1 MRGARVLV
9 PQVLLGLL
17 VLLTNADAQTLPAGA
32 GPEVIL
38 ARCVSCHD
46 IDLITAQRLSGAGWT
61 REVDKMVRWGATVSD
76 AERATL
82 QSYLVANFG
91 PTPVAAHGS
100 DATGAA
106 TYARACLVCHGADLI
121 GSQRLTQAAW
131 SREVDK
137 MVRWGAD
144 VGAADK
150 TPLVDFLSARF
161 PQR

>member
-1 MRGARVLV
+1 MRV
-9 PQVLLGLL
+9 PQVLLLLL

-91 PTPVAAHGS
+91 PTPVVAHGS

-106 TYARACLVCHGADLI
+106 TYARACLVCDREIAPPEQCRRVMVMVMVL
-121 GSQRLTQAAW
+121 GSAH
-131 SREVDK
+131 D
-137 MVRWGAD
+137 
-144 VGAADK
+144 
-150 TPLVDFLSARF
+150 PLMTRRSPTA
-161 PQR
+161 